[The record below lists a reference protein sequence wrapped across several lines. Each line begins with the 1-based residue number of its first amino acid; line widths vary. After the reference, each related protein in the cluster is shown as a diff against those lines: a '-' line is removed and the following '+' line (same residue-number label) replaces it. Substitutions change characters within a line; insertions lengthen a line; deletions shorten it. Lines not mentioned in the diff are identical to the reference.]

1 LKIGKAARGLLLSI
15 VSPAYNETQN
25 LPVLYQRLVKVLA
38 GTPWEWEW
46 VIVDDHSP
54 DETFATVRQLADL
67 DARVKGLRLAR
78 NAGSHAAIV
87 CGVEHA
93 AGDCC
98 VVLASD
104 LQDPPEL
111 IPALVAQWREG
122 FEVVWATRNQGDGND
137 IGWFSRL
144 YYALMRSVVGIR
156 DMPAQGA
163 DFFLM
168 DRKVADAL
176 THFGE
181 RNTSIFALL
190 LWMGYRQT
198 SVPYEK
204 QKRLYGRSGWSLGK
218 KIKLVIDS
226 VVSFSYA
233 PIRWLT
239 ITGFII
245 ALSGF
250 LYALFLIGNAILGKP
265 PEGWSSLMIVVLVLG
280 GVQMLMMGVLGE
292 YLWRALDEIRRR
304 PRYLVQERTTN
315 LPRAAFE
322 RSDVELLTN
331 K

>member
-1 LKIGKAARGLLLSI
+1 MMLSI
-15 VSPAYNETQN
+15 VSPAYNEAQN
-25 LPVLYQRLVKVLA
+25 LPVLYGRLVAALA
-38 GTPWEWEW
+38 ATPWEWEW

-54 DETFATVRQLADL
+54 DETFAVVRQLADA
-67 DARVKGLRLAR
+67 DARIKGLRLAR

-98 VVLASD
+98 IVLASD

-122 FEVVWATRNQGDGND
+122 FEVVWATRKQSDGND
-137 IGWFSRL
+137 LSLFSRI
-144 YYALMRSVVGIR
+144 YYALMRSLVGIR
-156 DMPAQGA
+156 EMPAQGA

-176 THFGE
+176 TRFGE

-190 LWMGYRQT
+190 IWMGYRQT
-198 SVPYEK
+198 NVPYEK
-204 QKRLYGRSGWSLGK
+204 QKRLHGRSGWSLGK
-218 KIKLVIDS
+218 KVKLLVDS
-226 VVSFSYA
+226 VTSFSYT
-233 PIRWLT
+233 PIRLLT
-239 ITGFII
+239 VTGFIV
-245 ALSGF
+245 ALAGF

-292 YLWRALDEIRRR
+292 YLWRALDEIRHR
-304 PRYLVQERTTN
+304 PRYLVQEQTGGVRRVVSESTDRETIT
-315 LPRAAFE
+315 R
-322 RSDVELLTN
+322 
-331 K
+331 

>member
-1 LKIGKAARGLLLSI
+1 MLISI
-15 VSPAYNETQN
+15 VSPAYNEAQN
-25 LPVLYQRLVKVLA
+25 LPALYSRLAAVLA

-54 DETFATVRQLADL
+54 DDTFEAVTRLADA
-67 DARVKGLRLAR
+67 DGRVKGLRLAR

-98 VVLASD
+98 IVLASD

-111 IPALVAQWREG
+111 IPALVGQWREG
-122 FEVVWATRNQGDGND
+122 FEVVWATRRQADGNE
-137 IGWFSRL
+137 IGLFSRI

-156 DMPAQGA
+156 EMPAQGA

-176 THFGE
+176 ARFGE

-190 LWMGYRQT
+190 IWMGYRQT

-204 QKRLYGRSGWSLGK
+204 QRRLHGRSGWSFGK
-218 KIKLVIDS
+218 KVKLLVDS

-233 PIRWLT
+233 PIRLLT
-239 ITGFII
+239 ITGFVI
-245 ALSGF
+245 ALTGF
-250 LYALFLIGNAILGKP
+250 LYAIFLIGNAILGKP
-265 PEGWSSLMIVVLVLG
+265 PEGWSSLMIVVLVVG

-292 YLWRALDEIRRR
+292 YLWRALDEIRGR
-304 PRYLVQERTTN
+304 PRYLVQETTGN
-315 LPRAAFE
+315 VATNDAAE
-322 RSDVELLTN
+322 RRDAGTL
-331 K
+331 KR